1 MRTPQRWVYGLTLLV
16 VSLIAIES
24 SAATSVQSLQHYQLL
39 QQALTRYRSLAAE
52 PAFTPLPALPT
63 RAIRS
68 DQVYS
73 GAEALRTLLVKLG
86 DIEQTEKPPTDANT
100 LDAELVAGLKRFQRR
115 HQLPEDGVLG
125 PATWR
130 ALTTPLSQRVGQIE
144 RTLARWDKL
153 PDNPGPHAIFVNI
166 PQFKLFALHAMNDRE
181 DNVLKIDVV
190 VGKNVQ
196 RLRTPTFVA
205 DMTHVI
211 FNPYWD
217 VPNGIAKRE
226 LIPEI
231 RKNAAYLEE
240 NNLEII
246 SPAGQIL
253 GATAERLDAVVNGQ
267 LRLRQRPGSDNA
279 LGRIKFVLPNGHS
292 VYLHDT
298 PAQTLFQQ
306 KRRAFSHGCVRVA
319 DPVAMAEFVL
329 RDDPSWTRDRIE
341 QAMAGSAP
349 LRVDLPTPIRVYIV
363 YGTALALENGEV
375 LFFDDIYKLDGR

>member
-1 MRTPQRWVYGLTLLV
+1 MGAPPRWVYAFTLLAV
-16 VSLIAIES
+16 ALIGARP

-39 QQALTRYRSLAAE
+39 QQALVRYRALAAE
-52 PAFTPLPALPT
+52 PALTQLPALPT
-63 RAIRS
+63 RVIRS
-68 DQVYS
+68 DQAYS
-73 GAEALRTLLVKLG
+73 GAQALRTLLVNLG
-86 DIEQTEKPPTDANT
+86 DMDQPDKPLADTNT
-100 LDAELVAGLKRFQRR
+100 LDADLVAGLKRFQRR

-130 ALTTPLSQRVGQIE
+130 GLTTPFSHRVGQIE

-166 PQFKLFALHAMNDRE
+166 PQFKLFALHAMNERE
-181 DNVLKIDVV
+181 ENVLKIDVV

-226 LIPEI
+226 LVPEI
-231 RKNAAYLEE
+231 RKNAAYLEK
-240 NNLEII
+240 NNLEIV

-253 GATAERLDAVVNGQ
+253 GATAERLDAVMNGQ

-306 KRRAFSHGCVRVA
+306 TRRAFSHGCVRVA
-319 DPVAMAEFVL
+319 DPLAMAEFVL
-329 RDDPSWTRDRIE
+329 RDDPSWTRNRIE
-341 QAMAGSAP
+341 QAMVGSAP

-363 YGTALALENGEV
+363 YGTALALENGDV